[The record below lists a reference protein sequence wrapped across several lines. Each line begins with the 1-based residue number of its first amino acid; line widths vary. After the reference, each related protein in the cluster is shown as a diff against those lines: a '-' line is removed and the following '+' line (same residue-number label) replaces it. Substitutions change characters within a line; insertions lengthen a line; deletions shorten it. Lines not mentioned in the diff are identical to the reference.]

1 METSTPL
8 PVSNRLPLHALLLAL
23 TLLSV
28 FGTSILQ
35 EWLSVQDWA
44 LVHPGQAVI
53 FALALV
59 SILGAHEM
67 GHYVLA
73 RIHRV
78 DTSLPFFIPMPG
90 LGVGTLGAVIRI
102 RSRIPDRNSL
112 VDIGAAGPLAG
123 LVVAIP
129 VIAVGLSFST
139 VGPVPAYETG
149 WPDTPSLLR
158 LVPLGAQFFSG
169 TLPELTGGTAFI
181 YGDSLLMQGLTRLV
195 VGVIPPGHD
204 VFVHPLVI
212 AGWFGLLVTMLNLI
226 PIGQLDGGHLTF
238 AWFGRH
244 AQTIGKVMAAGL
256 LYLAL
261 FHSASWIL
269 WFVVTT
275 LFVRFRHPE
284 VVDTQTPLT
293 RSRRIICVLCL
304 IAFVLCV
311 MPVPIRMVSVP

>member
-1 METSTPL
+1 METTASPA
-8 PVSNRLPLHALLLAL
+8 RLPLHALLLGL

-28 FGTSILQ
+28 FGTSVLQ
-35 EWLSVQDWA
+35 EWLQVQDWA
-44 LVHPGQAVI
+44 QVHPGQAVL
-53 FALALV
+53 FAVALV

-78 DTSLPFFIPMPG
+78 DTTLPFFIPFPG

-102 RSRIPDRNSL
+102 RSRIPDRNAL

-129 VIAVGLSFST
+129 VIAYGLSLS
-139 VGPVPAYETG
+139 VIGPVPAFTTS
-149 WPDTPSLLR
+149 WPDTPSLLGLAPWAVQ
-158 LVPLGAQFFSG
+158 LVTG
-169 TLPELTGGTAFI
+169 TLPELTGGAAFI
-181 YGDSLLMQGLTRLV
+181 YGDSLLMQGLTRLILGPV
-195 VGVIPPGHD
+195 PAGHD
-204 VFVHPLVI
+204 VIVHPIVI

-238 AWFGRH
+238 AWFGQR
-244 AQTIGKVMAAGL
+244 ARLIGKVMAAGL
-256 LYLAL
+256 LYLSL

-275 LFVRFRHPE
+275 FFVRFSHPE
-284 VVDTQTPLT
+284 VVDAVEPMT
-293 RSRRIICVLCL
+293 RSRRLICVLCL
-304 IAFVLCV
+304 VAFALCV
-311 MPVPIRMVSVP
+311 MPVPIRMVAVP